1 MRLVQ
6 NGFRYGDHRRRR
18 ISRAAQRRSSF
29 RPTVHYQITPDWR
42 TRREYFARLEKQAWE
57 SICQLRWRNPSPRG
71 LPYGFSAARVSGVGI
86 GDTCGSF
93 SVPVMLKP
101 GTPSR
106 VSFRFKTRVRDAVPL
121 T

>member
-1 MRLVQ
+1 MGSATEITGADASAAPLNDAHHSARPFTTKSLPTGARAVSISPDSKS
-6 NGFRYGDHRRRR
+6 RHGDQ
-18 ISRAAQRRSSF
+18 S
-29 RPTVHYQITPDWR
+29 
-42 TRREYFARLEKQAWE
+42 
-57 SICQLRWRNPSPRG
+57 CQLRWRNPSPRG